1 MKEPERRMADEKTP
15 TSHRHFIERALI
27 LIALAGLT
35 LLLVELRDILILVF
49 GAVVIAVLLS
59 AITDPIHR
67 RLKIGRGFSLAIAV
81 AIVLGVL
88 IGAGT
93 LFGREMASQVRDLSE
108 RLPAAWQ
115 SAGEQLE
122 NFGIELPDIGGGNS
136 PAADPQTA
144 AESQQQAPAED
155 QPGNL
160 LSEIDPSLFG
170 RIGGILM
177 TIFGGIA
184 HTLLIVAGGIYLA
197 AQPDLYRKG
206 LLKLFPQESRARIAQ
221 GLDDSGRSLK
231 LWLLGTLI
239 SMVLVG
245 SLTAFGLWLLGV
257 PSWLALG
264 LLAGLFEFIPIIGPI
279 AAGIPGVL
287 LALTLG
293 METALW
299 VLGLYI
305 LIQQLEGNVIQPIVQ
320 RYAVD
325 LPPAMLLFT
334 LVAAGVLFGLPGII
348 FAAPLT
354 VVVYVLVKRLYVQGA
369 LGTPTEMPS
378 ADED

>member
-1 MKEPERRMADEKTP
+1 MADEKAP

-27 LIALAGLT
+27 LIALAGLA
-35 LLLVELRDILILVF
+35 LLLLELRDILILIF
-49 GAVVIAVLLS
+49 GAVVISVLLS

-67 RLKIGRGFSLAIAV
+67 WTGLRRGFSLIIAV
-81 AIVLGVL
+81 AIVLGTL

-93 LFGREMASQVRDLSE
+93 LFGREMTSQVRELSD
-108 RLPAAWQ
+108 RLPQAWEG
-115 SAGEQLE
+115 ARAQLE
-122 NFGIELPDIGGGNS
+122 GFGIEIPDIGGVNS
-136 PAADPQTA
+136 PAEAEETA
-144 AESQQQAPAED
+144 EAQQQAQEED

-160 LSEIDPSLFG
+160 LSDIDPSLFG
-170 RIGGILM
+170 RVGGILM

-184 HTLLIVAGGIYLA
+184 HTLLVVAGGIYLA

-206 LLKLFPQESRARIAQ
+206 LLKLFPKDSRGRIAQ

-245 SLTAFGLWLLGV
+245 SLTAFGLWLIGV

-299 VLGLYI
+299 TLGLYI
-305 LIQQLEGNVIQPIVQ
+305 LIQQLEGNVIQPVVQ

-369 LGTPTEMPS
+369 LDTDTKMPA
-378 ADED
+378 ADKD

>member
-1 MKEPERRMADEKTP
+1 
-15 TSHRHFIERALI
+15 
-27 LIALAGLT
+27 
-35 LLLVELRDILILVF
+35 
-49 GAVVIAVLLS
+49 
-59 AITDPIHR
+59 
-67 RLKIGRGFSLAIAV
+67 
-81 AIVLGVL
+81 
-88 IGAGT
+88 
-93 LFGREMASQVRDLSE
+93 
-108 RLPAAWQ
+108 
-115 SAGEQLE
+115 
-122 NFGIELPDIGGGNS
+122 
-136 PAADPQTA
+136 
-144 AESQQQAPAED
+144 
-155 QPGNL
+155 
-160 LSEIDPSLFG
+160 
-170 RIGGILM
+170 
-177 TIFGGIA
+177 
-184 HTLLIVAGGIYLA
+184 
-197 AQPDLYRKG
+197 
-206 LLKLFPQESRARIAQ
+206 
-221 GLDDSGRSLK
+221 
-231 LWLLGTLI
+231 LI